1 MGDLDKVKTAVII
14 GFFISLIGMTL
25 PTDLFLDTIS
35 TWLIRGEMVFFGIL
49 AAGIIFQKGKIELSK
64 VPNVIFNLLL
74 VLQCSQVLAY
84 SAFNVYFRYGNPL
97 QIKPNFFES
106 PTSGDKLFEFLQ
118 KSKNKYGNRMLLSPL
133 IENDLNAESPV
144 LAKENFYSISDINI
158 HTGINVIND
167 FNLKGISMDRIYS
180 SDMYTKGW
188 IKSNYD
194 LFHNS
199 SALDVSGI
207 NWVLIKNIEFQKH
220 GPFPGLT
227 AKDIFQFEWKDES
240 WILLHNN
247 DSWPKAFTMSDSVLN
262 IHPSPS
268 YREGCGHTGLLC
280 AELEPFLQ
288 YKMNVKVKMT
298 GSNGHYDL
306 SIPSQ
311 SNNMVIGLSTM
322 YRPEWEA
329 YGDGIK
335 LEITPLFNAFI
346 GVEVPPGTTSIT
358 LDFNPKTRI
367 RLTYIS
373 IITFAFCIIGLII
386 HSRNNQKL
394 NI

>member
-1 MGDLDKVKTAVII
+1 
-14 GFFISLIGMTL
+14 
-25 PTDLFLDTIS
+25 
-35 TWLIRGEMVFFGIL
+35 
-49 AAGIIFQKGKIELSK
+49 
-64 VPNVIFNLLL
+64 
-74 VLQCSQVLAY
+74 
-84 SAFNVYFRYGNPL
+84 
-97 QIKPNFFES
+97 
-106 PTSGDKLFEFLQ
+106 
-118 KSKNKYGNRMLLSPL
+118 
-133 IENDLNAESPV
+133 
-144 LAKENFYSISDINI
+144 
-158 HTGINVIND
+158 
-167 FNLKGISMDRIYS
+167 
-180 SDMYTKGW
+180 
-188 IKSNYD
+188 
-194 LFHNS
+194 
-199 SALDVSGI
+199 
-207 NWVLIKNIEFQKH
+207 
-220 GPFPGLT
+220 
-227 AKDIFQFEWKDES
+227 

-262 IHPSPS
+262 IHPS

-298 GSNGHYDL
+298 GSNGHFDL

-335 LEITPLFNAFI
+335 LEIKPLFNAFI

-358 LDFNPKTRI
+358 LDFNPKVRI

-394 NI
+394 NRGIR